1 MLSIPSNE
9 LEPRRRGPCSRMLQA
24 FGDHDSIE
32 TSLQPSCRRKG
43 FSHDAPVIAILGT
56 SKIPLNNMEQS
67 GERPHNC

>member
-1 MLSIPSNE
+1 MWSLQQDAAS
-9 LEPRRRGPCSRMLQA
+9 LRRPR
-24 FGDHDSIE
+24 SIE